1 MEEEARQKH
10 EAPITTDEF
19 FILYDRQKRFNEHLQ
34 KFNDAAAHFLQE
46 VGQLETIKHYKAM
59 NAKNNT
65 ETTGTQTMMK
75 QVAALQPGRLMY
87 VSLTSEATING
98 QLQTF
103 VIEHT
108 AFHITRKD
116 KSLADIYGKA
126 ADVSNVF
133 YKSFEAIFNSIVDI
147 EDTKIRF
154 GEKFVRDLFTNLTLN
169 VYPIT
174 ADDYNEMHD
183 RYINQ
188 ALKVEPFIPYV
199 YKVGNPLKQ
208 YQPTDAAQLQA
219 IMLLGQFIG

>member
-1 MEEEARQKH
+1 MTNMTAEQ
-10 EAPITTDEF
+10 
-19 FILYDRQKRFNEHLQ
+19 FIAEYQRVKKINEHLQ
-34 KFNDAAAHFLQE
+34 HMNDAAARFLQE

-59 NAKNNT
+59 NAKNNP

-75 QVAALQPGRLMY
+75 QVSSLQPGRLIY
-87 VSLTSEATING
+87 VSLISEAIING

-116 KSLADIYGKA
+116 KSLADIYVKA
-126 ADVSNVF
+126 ADMSSIF

-147 EDTKIRF
+147 EDTTIRF

-174 ADDYNEMHD
+174 ADDYNEIHD
-183 RYINQ
+183 RYISQ

-199 YKVGNPLKQ
+199 YKDGNPLKQ
-208 YQPTDAAQLQA
+208 YQPTDSAQLQA

>member
-1 MEEEARQKH
+1 MTAEQ
-10 EAPITTDEF
+10 
-19 FILYDRQKRFNEHLQ
+19 FIAEYQRVKKINEHLQ
-34 KFNDAAAHFLQE
+34 HMNDAAARFLQE

-59 NAKNNT
+59 NAKNNP

-75 QVAALQPGRLMY
+75 QVSSLQPGRLIY
-87 VSLTSEATING
+87 VSLISEAIING

-116 KSLADIYGKA
+116 KSLADIYVKA
-126 ADVSNVF
+126 ADISSIF

-147 EDTKIRF
+147 EDTTIRF

-174 ADDYNEMHD
+174 ADDFNEIHD
-183 RYINQ
+183 RYISQ

-208 YQPTDAAQLQA
+208 YQPTDSAQLQA

>member
-1 MEEEARQKH
+1 MTNMTAEQ
-10 EAPITTDEF
+10 
-19 FILYDRQKRFNEHLQ
+19 FIAEYQRVKKINEHLQ
-34 KFNDAAAHFLQE
+34 HMNDAAARFLQE

-59 NAKNNT
+59 NAKNNP

-75 QVAALQPGRLMY
+75 QVSSLQPGRLIY
-87 VSLTSEATING
+87 VSLISEAIING

-116 KSLADIYGKA
+116 KSLADIYVKA
-126 ADVSNVF
+126 ADISSIF

-147 EDTKIRF
+147 EDTTIRF

-174 ADDYNEMHD
+174 ADDFNEIHD
-183 RYINQ
+183 RYISQ

-208 YQPTDAAQLQA
+208 YQPTDSAQLQA

>member
-1 MEEEARQKH
+1 MTAEQ
-10 EAPITTDEF
+10 
-19 FILYDRQKRFNEHLQ
+19 FIAEYQRVKKINEHLQ
-34 KFNDAAAHFLQE
+34 HMNDAAARFLQE

-59 NAKNNT
+59 NAKNNP

-75 QVAALQPGRLMY
+75 QVSSLQPGRLIY
-87 VSLTSEATING
+87 VSLISEAIING

-116 KSLADIYGKA
+116 KSLADIYVKA
-126 ADVSNVF
+126 ADMSSIF

-147 EDTKIRF
+147 EDTTIRF

-174 ADDYNEMHD
+174 ADDYNEIHD
-183 RYINQ
+183 RYISQ

-199 YKVGNPLKQ
+199 YKDGNPLKQ
-208 YQPTDAAQLQA
+208 YQPTDSAQLQA